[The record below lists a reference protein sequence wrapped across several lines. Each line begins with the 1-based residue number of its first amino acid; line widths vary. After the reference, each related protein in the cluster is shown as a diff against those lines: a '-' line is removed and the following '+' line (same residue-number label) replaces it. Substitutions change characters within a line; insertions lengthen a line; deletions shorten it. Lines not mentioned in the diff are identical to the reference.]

1 MEMQRMNRKLRDKLI
16 LVATCLMLLWCI
28 PSFGQVLKGSIS
40 GTAVDQN
47 GAVVPGA
54 QVKATNTGT
63 NAVLTTTTDNSGSF
77 RFNLIPAG
85 EYKIEIS
92 AQHFKT
98 AVQNGVAVSA
108 GRDSGLGQVRLSVGE
123 ASTTVEVTADA
134 PLIETTQAQV
144 TNTFSGVALSTFA
157 GIQENQ
163 GLDNLAVFVPGVSS
177 ARDNGFSNSNGGGG
191 FSANGLRGRNND
203 QQIDGQNNNDNSVGG
218 PGLFV
223 TDSEFVAQYVLV
235 SNQFGPEYGRNS
247 GSVVNIITKSGTNAW
262 HGSIFGAENN
272 SILNSLT
279 NFQKN
284 PDICGFAADGVSPGP
299 DCVKKPPRENNEF
312 SGFTIGGPWIKNKL
326 FFFGGF
332 DNQII
337 SQSNIF
343 TSGNYTPTPAGLAA
357 LAACFPTGVQNQAVL
372 AVTKFGP
379 FGISGGNP
387 QVSIPSAGILNL
399 VSACPA
405 ATFAGVSRVVTQ
417 PVHNF
422 DWILKQD
429 LQLGNDTIT
438 GRYIFNRGNS
448 FNLSD
453 NGAAG
458 YFFNVPALAQA
469 ALISWTHNL
478 SAHMVNEARVSFG
491 RLNVEFGGN
500 TIGNTEPTAQQLDQ
514 AVTNVSFST
523 GGLLGF
529 GPATNLPQQRIVNT
543 WQAQDNWNWVLGKH
557 QLKAGVN
564 WTYQR
569 SPNIFLPTINGAF
582 RFGSWNS
589 FFNNTPNRVRVAQG
603 PSSLDFREYDTFLY
617 GGDDWKI
624 SQNLTVQLG
633 LTWSYYGQPAN
644 IFNDITTARE
654 SNAATAFWNP
664 ALPLSVRT
672 LPTIPAPKNSFGPA
686 VGFVYSPQWGGFL
699 TGHGKT
705 TFRGGYRLLYDPP
718 FYNIYLNVAT
728 SAPEVFLQS
737 VASPATHPLPAVPT
751 GPNVRASL
759 AASLTPGVFDPRTFA
774 QTNIT
779 PNFGPDKVH
788 TWTFGLERELS
799 KNAVFEARY
808 VGNRAYDLFQ
818 TVNANPFIQDLVTSF
833 PNLVPAGLTPCAT
846 SQLVGP
852 GASVAV
858 GRVNCSEGILRQ
870 RTNTGY
876 SNYNALQSEF
886 RANNMFKQL
895 TVRAAYTFSKTLDNV
910 SEIFSTFG
918 GGNTTFTS
926 QNPAN
931 IKAPGEYSHSGLDY
945 PHQASF
951 IVTEQLPFL
960 REQHGAIGHIVGGW
974 ALSANYVI
982 ASGQNYTPAQLFMA
996 SILNQVGA
1004 NPGQNFYDSGFFG
1017 NFNSGVEA
1025 VRPFLGNLNAPAT
1038 AVGVMAGDACN
1049 ILDSGAA
1056 PTCSLAPTTLLSL
1069 TAMGPNCLS
1078 AAVPCAVVPVTNQTV
1093 RFIINSQTSQG
1104 VFGTPFGNS
1113 PRNPVRDEITNIA
1126 NFSIIKNI
1134 KLGEKA
1140 NFEFHTTFLN
1150 VFNHPNFGSVDPF
1163 VDDAGLHGAFNGFGD
1178 VTQTNSTPRTIYF
1191 TGKITF

>member
-1 MEMQRMNRKLRDKLI
+1 
-16 LVATCLMLLWCI
+16 
-28 PSFGQVLKGSIS
+28 
-40 GTAVDQN
+40 
-47 GAVVPGA
+47 
-54 QVKATNTGT
+54 
-63 NAVLTTTTDNSGSF
+63 
-77 RFNLIPAG
+77 
-85 EYKIEIS
+85 
-92 AQHFKT
+92 
-98 AVQNGVAVSA
+98 
-108 GRDSGLGQVRLSVGE
+108 
-123 ASTTVEVTADA
+123 
-134 PLIETTQAQV
+134 
-144 TNTFSGVALSTFA
+144 
-157 GIQENQ
+157 
-163 GLDNLAVFVPGVSS
+163 
-177 ARDNGFSNSNGGGG
+177 
-191 FSANGLRGRNND
+191 
-203 QQIDGQNNNDNSVGG
+203 
-218 PGLFV
+218 
-223 TDSEFVAQYVLV
+223 
-235 SNQFGPEYGRNS
+235 
-247 GSVVNIITKSGTNAW
+247 
-262 HGSIFGAENN
+262 
-272 SILNSLT
+272 
-279 NFQKN
+279 
-284 PDICGFAADGVSPGP
+284 
-299 DCVKKPPRENNEF
+299 
-312 SGFTIGGPWIKNKL
+312 
-326 FFFGGF
+326 
-332 DNQII
+332 
-337 SQSNIF
+337 
-343 TSGNYTPTPAGLAA
+343 
-357 LAACFPTGVQNQAVL
+357 
-372 AVTKFGP
+372 
-379 FGISGGNP
+379 
-387 QVSIPSAGILNL
+387 
-399 VSACPA
+399 
-405 ATFAGVSRVVTQ
+405 
-417 PVHNF
+417 
-422 DWILKQD
+422 
-429 LQLGNDTIT
+429 
-438 GRYIFNRGNS
+438 
-448 FNLSD
+448 
-453 NGAAG
+453 
-458 YFFNVPALAQA
+458 
-469 ALISWTHNL
+469 
-478 SAHMVNEARVSFG
+478 
-491 RLNVEFGGN
+491 
-500 TIGNTEPTAQQLDQ
+500 
-514 AVTNVSFST
+514 
-523 GGLLGF
+523 
-529 GPATNLPQQRIVNT
+529 
-543 WQAQDNWNWVLGKH
+543 VLGKH
-557 QLKAGVN
+557 QIKAGVN

-569 SPNIFLPTINGAF
+569 SPNIFLPTINGAY

-603 PSSLDFREYDTFLY
+603 PTGLDFREYDTFLY
-617 GGDDWKI
+617 GGDDWKVT
-624 SQNLTVQLG
+624 QNLTVQAG
-633 LTWSYYGQPAN
+633 LTLSYYGQPAN
-644 IFNDITTARE
+644 LFNEITTKRE
-654 SNAATAFWNP
+654 SNPATAFWNP

-728 SAPEVFLQS
+728 AAPQVFLQS

-759 AASLTPGVFDPRTFA
+759 SASLTPGVFDPRTFA

-779 PNFGPDKVH
+779 PDFGPDRVH
-788 TWTFGLERELS
+788 TWTFGFERELS
-799 KNAVFEARY
+799 KNSAFEARY
-808 VGNRAYDLFQ
+808 VGNRATDLFQ
-818 TVNANPFIQDLVTSF
+818 TVNANPFILDLKTSF

-858 GRVNCSEGILRQ
+858 GRVRCDEGILRQ
-870 RTNTGY
+870 RTNTGH
-876 SNYNALQSEF
+876 SNYNALQTEF

-931 IKAPGEYSHSGLDY
+931 INAPGEYSHSGLDY
-945 PHQASF
+945 PHQASL

-960 REQHGAIGHIVGGW
+960 REQHGAIGHILGGW

-1056 PTCSLAPTTLLSL
+1056 PTCSLPPTTLLSL

-1078 AAVPCAVVPVTNQTV
+1078 QALPCAVVPVTNQNV

-1191 TGKITF
+1191 TGKVTF